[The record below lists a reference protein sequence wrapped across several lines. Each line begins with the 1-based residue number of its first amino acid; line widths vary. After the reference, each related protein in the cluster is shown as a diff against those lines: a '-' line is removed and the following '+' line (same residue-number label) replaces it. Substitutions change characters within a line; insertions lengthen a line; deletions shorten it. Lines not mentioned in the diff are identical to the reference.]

1 VAEAVIFLGPPGAG
15 KGTQAK
21 RLADELGFRQLSTGD
36 ILRSHVARG
45 TELGRQAKPLMEAG
59 KLVPDEVILGLIAEE
74 LAQMPDP
81 KVIFDGFPRTLAQAE
96 ALDQLLV
103 ERQIRLLGV
112 LLITVPEEELI
123 RRLLGRALEEGRPD
137 DNENTIRARMVEYYQ
152 KTQPLV
158 EYYKKSG
165 CLKEINGLGKVDEV
179 YQAIQGALGVQAS

>member
-1 VAEAVIFLGPPGAG
+1 VV
-15 KGTQAK
+15 
-21 RLADELGFRQLSTGD
+21 
-36 ILRSHVARG
+36 
-45 TELGRQAKPLMEAG
+45 
-59 KLVPDEVILGLIAEE
+59 
-74 LAQMPDP
+74 
-81 KVIFDGFPRTLAQAE
+81 
-96 ALDQLLV
+96 
-103 ERQIRLLGV
+103 
-112 LLITVPEEELI
+112 ELI

>member
-1 VAEAVIFLGPPGAG
+1 
-15 KGTQAK
+15 
-21 RLADELGFRQLSTGD
+21 
-36 ILRSHVARG
+36 
-45 TELGRQAKPLMEAG
+45 
-59 KLVPDEVILGLIAEE
+59 
-74 LAQMPDP
+74 MPEP